1 MQLLVNTQANLCRD
15 HLVSIQHY
23 GVLATCRMT
32 TFRKLC
38 PTHEVAMVTFN
49 TSPLMIILF
58 YQEILFFLEYLI
70 NSFTGSQGLT

>member
-32 TFRKLC
+32 AFWKLC
-38 PTHEVAMVTFN
+38 PTHEVAMAIFI

-58 YQEILFFLEYLI
+58 YQETLFFLNILLI
-70 NSFTGSQGLT
+70 V

>member
-32 TFRKLC
+32 AFRKFC
-38 PTHEVAMVTFN
+38 PTHGVAMATFI
-49 TSPLMIILF
+49 TSH
-58 YQEILFFLEYLI
+58 
-70 NSFTGSQGLT
+70 

>member
-32 TFRKLC
+32 AFRKLC
-38 PTHEVAMVTFN
+38 PTPEVAMATFI

-58 YQEILFFLEYLI
+58 HQETPFFKISY
-70 NSFTGSQGLT
+70 